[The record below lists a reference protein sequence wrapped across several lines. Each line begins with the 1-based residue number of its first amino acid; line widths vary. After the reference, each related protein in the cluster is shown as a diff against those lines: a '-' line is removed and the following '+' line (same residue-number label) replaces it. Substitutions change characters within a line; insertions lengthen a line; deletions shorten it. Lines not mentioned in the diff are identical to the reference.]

1 MSLEKLID
9 DKISHLLM
17 KIDKQKLPEHVAII
31 MDCNGRWATKK
42 GLPRSF
48 GHKQGV
54 NVLKEIIKVSKNLGC
69 KVLTVYAF
77 STENWTRPT
86 KEVDFLI
93 NLFSEVLKNEIKE
106 IHEESTKIKFI
117 GDLTPF
123 PKSLKEIISTSE
135 SLTKNNNK
143 FLLNVCVNYGG
154 RQEIVK
160 VAKELALKNELALM
174 GPMGSLEAYISI
186 VNQTPVLSRE
196 EERELAYR
204 FQNEN
209 DLDAARKL
217 ILSQLRFVVHI
228 ARTYSGYGLPLA
240 DLIQEGN
247 IGLMKAVKKFN
258 PDRGTRLVTY
268 AVHWIRSEIHEFV
281 FNNWKIVKV
290 PTTKA
295 QRKLFFK
302 LRNAKKSIGWLT
314 NDEKKLIAKD
324 LGVKPT
330 DVATMEQRFASVDM
344 PYDLGHT
351 DSDEDYISPA
361 GFLPSPD
368 SDPSSIVENDNWLQG
383 KKEQLSSALEG
394 LDKRSKEILMSRWL
408 TDEKVTLKELAK
420 QYQVSIERIRQIEE
434 EAIQEL
440 REHLTEA

>member
-1 MSLEKLID
+1 M
-9 DKISHLLM
+9 
-17 KIDKQKLPEHVAII
+17 
-31 MDCNGRWATKK
+31 T
-42 GLPRSF
+42 
-48 GHKQGV
+48 
-54 NVLKEIIKVSKNLGC
+54 
-69 KVLTVYAF
+69 
-77 STENWTRPT
+77 
-86 KEVDFLI
+86 
-93 NLFSEVLKNEIKE
+93 
-106 IHEESTKIKFI
+106 
-117 GDLTPF
+117 
-123 PKSLKEIISTSE
+123 
-135 SLTKNNNK
+135 
-143 FLLNVCVNYGG
+143 
-154 RQEIVK
+154 
-160 VAKELALKNELALM
+160 KELALKNELALM

-186 VNQTPVLSRE
+186 VNQTPLLSRE

-217 ILSQLRFVVHI
+217 IVSQLRFVVHI

-247 IGLMKAVKKFN
+247 IGLMKAVKKFD

-290 PTTKA
+290 ATTKA

-324 LGVKPT
+324 LGVKPK

-344 PYDLGHT
+344 SYDLGNT
-351 DSDEDYISPA
+351 DSDEDYVSPA

-383 KKEQLSSALEG
+383 KKEQLSTALEG
-394 LDKRSKEILMSRWL
+394 LDNRSKEILMSRWL

-434 EAIQEL
+434 AAIQEL
-440 REHLTEA
+440 REHLTQA

>member
-1 MSLEKLID
+1 M
-9 DKISHLLM
+9 
-17 KIDKQKLPEHVAII
+17 
-31 MDCNGRWATKK
+31 
-42 GLPRSF
+42 
-48 GHKQGV
+48 
-54 NVLKEIIKVSKNLGC
+54 
-69 KVLTVYAF
+69 
-77 STENWTRPT
+77 
-86 KEVDFLI
+86 
-93 NLFSEVLKNEIKE
+93 
-106 IHEESTKIKFI
+106 
-117 GDLTPF
+117 
-123 PKSLKEIISTSE
+123 
-135 SLTKNNNK
+135 
-143 FLLNVCVNYGG
+143 
-154 RQEIVK
+154 
-160 VAKELALKNELALM
+160 AKELALKNELALM

-268 AVHWIRSEIHEFV
+268 AVHWIRSAIHEFV

-290 PTTKA
+290 ATTKA

>member
-1 MSLEKLID
+1 M
-9 DKISHLLM
+9 
-17 KIDKQKLPEHVAII
+17 
-31 MDCNGRWATKK
+31 T
-42 GLPRSF
+42 
-48 GHKQGV
+48 
-54 NVLKEIIKVSKNLGC
+54 
-69 KVLTVYAF
+69 
-77 STENWTRPT
+77 
-86 KEVDFLI
+86 
-93 NLFSEVLKNEIKE
+93 
-106 IHEESTKIKFI
+106 
-117 GDLTPF
+117 
-123 PKSLKEIISTSE
+123 
-135 SLTKNNNK
+135 
-143 FLLNVCVNYGG
+143 
-154 RQEIVK
+154 
-160 VAKELALKNELALM
+160 KELALKNELALM

-217 ILSQLRFVVHI
+217 IVSQLRFVVHI

-290 PTTKA
+290 ATTKA

-302 LRNAKKSIGWLT
+302 LRSAKKRIGWLT

-368 SDPSSIVENDNWLQG
+368 SDPSSIVENDNWLEG

-394 LDKRSKEILMSRWL
+394 LDERSKEILMRRWL

-434 EAIQEL
+434 SAIQEL

>member
-1 MSLEKLID
+1 M
-9 DKISHLLM
+9 
-17 KIDKQKLPEHVAII
+17 
-31 MDCNGRWATKK
+31 T
-42 GLPRSF
+42 
-48 GHKQGV
+48 
-54 NVLKEIIKVSKNLGC
+54 
-69 KVLTVYAF
+69 
-77 STENWTRPT
+77 
-86 KEVDFLI
+86 
-93 NLFSEVLKNEIKE
+93 
-106 IHEESTKIKFI
+106 
-117 GDLTPF
+117 
-123 PKSLKEIISTSE
+123 
-135 SLTKNNNK
+135 
-143 FLLNVCVNYGG
+143 
-154 RQEIVK
+154 
-160 VAKELALKNELALM
+160 KELALKNELALM

-290 PTTKA
+290 ATTKA

-314 NDEKKLIAKD
+314 NDEKKLIAED

-434 EAIQEL
+434 SAIQEL

>member
-1 MSLEKLID
+1 M
-9 DKISHLLM
+9 
-17 KIDKQKLPEHVAII
+17 
-31 MDCNGRWATKK
+31 T
-42 GLPRSF
+42 
-48 GHKQGV
+48 
-54 NVLKEIIKVSKNLGC
+54 
-69 KVLTVYAF
+69 
-77 STENWTRPT
+77 
-86 KEVDFLI
+86 
-93 NLFSEVLKNEIKE
+93 
-106 IHEESTKIKFI
+106 
-117 GDLTPF
+117 
-123 PKSLKEIISTSE
+123 
-135 SLTKNNNK
+135 
-143 FLLNVCVNYGG
+143 
-154 RQEIVK
+154 
-160 VAKELALKNELALM
+160 KELALKNELALM

-290 PTTKA
+290 ATTKA

-314 NDEKKLIAKD
+314 NDEKKLIAED

-351 DSDEDYISPA
+351 DGDEDYISPA

-434 EAIQEL
+434 SAIQEL

>member
-1 MSLEKLID
+1 M
-9 DKISHLLM
+9 
-17 KIDKQKLPEHVAII
+17 
-31 MDCNGRWATKK
+31 T
-42 GLPRSF
+42 
-48 GHKQGV
+48 
-54 NVLKEIIKVSKNLGC
+54 
-69 KVLTVYAF
+69 
-77 STENWTRPT
+77 
-86 KEVDFLI
+86 
-93 NLFSEVLKNEIKE
+93 
-106 IHEESTKIKFI
+106 
-117 GDLTPF
+117 
-123 PKSLKEIISTSE
+123 
-135 SLTKNNNK
+135 
-143 FLLNVCVNYGG
+143 
-154 RQEIVK
+154 
-160 VAKELALKNELALM
+160 KELALKNDLALM
-174 GPMGSLEAYISI
+174 GPMGSLEAYIGI
-186 VNQTPVLSRE
+186 VNQSPVLSRE

-217 ILSQLRFVVHI
+217 IVSQLRFVVHI

-247 IGLMKAVKKFN
+247 IGLMKAVKKFD

-290 PTTKA
+290 ATTKA

-324 LGVKPT
+324 LGVKPK

-344 PYDLGHT
+344 SYDLGNT
-351 DSDEDYISPA
+351 DSDEDYVSPA

-383 KKEQLSSALEG
+383 KKEQLSTALEG
-394 LDKRSKEILMSRWL
+394 LDNRSKEILMSRWL

-420 QYQVSIERIRQIEE
+420 QYQVSICLLYTSPSPRD
-434 EAIQEL
+434 
-440 REHLTEA
+440 

>member
-1 MSLEKLID
+1 M
-9 DKISHLLM
+9 
-17 KIDKQKLPEHVAII
+17 
-31 MDCNGRWATKK
+31 
-42 GLPRSF
+42 
-48 GHKQGV
+48 
-54 NVLKEIIKVSKNLGC
+54 
-69 KVLTVYAF
+69 
-77 STENWTRPT
+77 
-86 KEVDFLI
+86 
-93 NLFSEVLKNEIKE
+93 
-106 IHEESTKIKFI
+106 
-117 GDLTPF
+117 
-123 PKSLKEIISTSE
+123 
-135 SLTKNNNK
+135 
-143 FLLNVCVNYGG
+143 
-154 RQEIVK
+154 
-160 VAKELALKNELALM
+160 AKELALKNELALM

-186 VNQTPVLSRE
+186 VNQTPLLSRE

-290 PTTKA
+290 ATTKA

-394 LDKRSKEILMSRWL
+394 LDKRSKEILISRWL

-434 EAIQEL
+434 SAIQEL

>member
-1 MSLEKLID
+1 M
-9 DKISHLLM
+9 
-17 KIDKQKLPEHVAII
+17 
-31 MDCNGRWATKK
+31 
-42 GLPRSF
+42 
-48 GHKQGV
+48 
-54 NVLKEIIKVSKNLGC
+54 
-69 KVLTVYAF
+69 
-77 STENWTRPT
+77 
-86 KEVDFLI
+86 
-93 NLFSEVLKNEIKE
+93 
-106 IHEESTKIKFI
+106 
-117 GDLTPF
+117 
-123 PKSLKEIISTSE
+123 
-135 SLTKNNNK
+135 
-143 FLLNVCVNYGG
+143 
-154 RQEIVK
+154 
-160 VAKELALKNELALM
+160 AKELALKNELALM

-258 PDRGTRLVTY
+258 PDHGTRLVTY

-290 PTTKA
+290 ATTKA

-324 LGVKPT
+324 LDVKPK

-344 PYDLGHT
+344 SYDLGNT

-383 KKEQLSSALEG
+383 KKEQLSTALEG
-394 LDKRSKEILMSRWL
+394 LDNRSKEILMSRWL

-434 EAIQEL
+434 AAIQEL
-440 REHLTEA
+440 REHLTQA

>member
-1 MSLEKLID
+1 M
-9 DKISHLLM
+9 
-17 KIDKQKLPEHVAII
+17 
-31 MDCNGRWATKK
+31 T
-42 GLPRSF
+42 
-48 GHKQGV
+48 
-54 NVLKEIIKVSKNLGC
+54 
-69 KVLTVYAF
+69 
-77 STENWTRPT
+77 
-86 KEVDFLI
+86 
-93 NLFSEVLKNEIKE
+93 
-106 IHEESTKIKFI
+106 
-117 GDLTPF
+117 
-123 PKSLKEIISTSE
+123 
-135 SLTKNNNK
+135 
-143 FLLNVCVNYGG
+143 
-154 RQEIVK
+154 
-160 VAKELALKNELALM
+160 KELALKNDLALM
-174 GPMGSLEAYISI
+174 GPMGSLEAYIGI
-186 VNQTPVLSRE
+186 VNQSPVLSRE

-217 ILSQLRFVVHI
+217 IVSQLRFVVHI

-247 IGLMKAVKKFN
+247 IGLMKAVKKFD

-290 PTTKA
+290 ATTKA

-314 NDEKKLIAKD
+314 NEEKKLIAKD
-324 LGVKPT
+324 LGVKPK

-344 PYDLGHT
+344 SYDLGNT
-351 DSDEDYISPA
+351 DSDEDYVSPA

-383 KKEQLSSALEG
+383 KKEQLSTALEG
-394 LDKRSKEILMSRWL
+394 LDNRSKEILMSRWL

-434 EAIQEL
+434 AAIQEL
-440 REHLTEA
+440 REHLTQA

>member
-1 MSLEKLID
+1 M
-9 DKISHLLM
+9 
-17 KIDKQKLPEHVAII
+17 
-31 MDCNGRWATKK
+31 
-42 GLPRSF
+42 
-48 GHKQGV
+48 
-54 NVLKEIIKVSKNLGC
+54 
-69 KVLTVYAF
+69 
-77 STENWTRPT
+77 
-86 KEVDFLI
+86 
-93 NLFSEVLKNEIKE
+93 
-106 IHEESTKIKFI
+106 
-117 GDLTPF
+117 
-123 PKSLKEIISTSE
+123 
-135 SLTKNNNK
+135 
-143 FLLNVCVNYGG
+143 
-154 RQEIVK
+154 
-160 VAKELALKNELALM
+160 AKELALKNELALM

-196 EERELAYR
+196 EERELSYR
-204 FQNEN
+204 FQNDN

-290 PTTKA
+290 ATTKA

-434 EAIQEL
+434 AAIQEL

>member
-1 MSLEKLID
+1 MS
-9 DKISHLLM
+9 
-17 KIDKQKLPEHVAII
+17 
-31 MDCNGRWATKK
+31 
-42 GLPRSF
+42 
-48 GHKQGV
+48 
-54 NVLKEIIKVSKNLGC
+54 
-69 KVLTVYAF
+69 
-77 STENWTRPT
+77 
-86 KEVDFLI
+86 
-93 NLFSEVLKNEIKE
+93 
-106 IHEESTKIKFI
+106 
-117 GDLTPF
+117 
-123 PKSLKEIISTSE
+123 
-135 SLTKNNNK
+135 
-143 FLLNVCVNYGG
+143 
-154 RQEIVK
+154 
-160 VAKELALKNELALM
+160 KELALKNELVLM
-174 GPMGSLEAYISI
+174 GPMGSLEAYIGI

-196 EERELAYR
+196 EERDLAYR

-290 PTTKA
+290 ATTKA

-302 LRNAKKSIGWLT
+302 LRNAKKTIGWLT

-324 LGVKPT
+324 LGVKPK

-368 SDPSSIVENDNWLQG
+368 SDPLSIVEDYNWLEG

-434 EAIQEL
+434 DAIQEL

>member
-1 MSLEKLID
+1 M
-9 DKISHLLM
+9 
-17 KIDKQKLPEHVAII
+17 
-31 MDCNGRWATKK
+31 T
-42 GLPRSF
+42 
-48 GHKQGV
+48 
-54 NVLKEIIKVSKNLGC
+54 
-69 KVLTVYAF
+69 
-77 STENWTRPT
+77 
-86 KEVDFLI
+86 
-93 NLFSEVLKNEIKE
+93 
-106 IHEESTKIKFI
+106 
-117 GDLTPF
+117 
-123 PKSLKEIISTSE
+123 
-135 SLTKNNNK
+135 
-143 FLLNVCVNYGG
+143 
-154 RQEIVK
+154 
-160 VAKELALKNELALM
+160 KELALKNDLALM
-174 GPMGSLEAYISI
+174 GPMGSLEAYIGI
-186 VNQTPVLSRE
+186 VNQSPVLSRE

-217 ILSQLRFVVHI
+217 IVSQLRFVVHI

-247 IGLMKAVKKFN
+247 IGLMKAVKKFD

-290 PTTKA
+290 ATTKA

-324 LGVKPT
+324 LGVKPK
-330 DVATMEQRFASVDM
+330 DVATMEQRFAAVDM
-344 PYDLGHT
+344 SYDLGNT
-351 DSDEDYISPA
+351 DSDEDYVSPA

-383 KKEQLSSALEG
+383 KKEQLSKALEG
-394 LDKRSKEILMSRWL
+394 LDNRSKEILMSRWL

-434 EAIQEL
+434 AAIQEL
-440 REHLTEA
+440 REHLTQA

>member
-1 MSLEKLID
+1 MS
-9 DKISHLLM
+9 
-17 KIDKQKLPEHVAII
+17 
-31 MDCNGRWATKK
+31 
-42 GLPRSF
+42 
-48 GHKQGV
+48 
-54 NVLKEIIKVSKNLGC
+54 
-69 KVLTVYAF
+69 
-77 STENWTRPT
+77 
-86 KEVDFLI
+86 
-93 NLFSEVLKNEIKE
+93 
-106 IHEESTKIKFI
+106 
-117 GDLTPF
+117 
-123 PKSLKEIISTSE
+123 
-135 SLTKNNNK
+135 
-143 FLLNVCVNYGG
+143 
-154 RQEIVK
+154 
-160 VAKELALKNELALM
+160 KELALKNELALM
-174 GPMGSLEAYISI
+174 GPMGSLEAYIGI

-196 EERELAYR
+196 EERDLAYR

-290 PTTKA
+290 ATTKA

-302 LRNAKKSIGWLT
+302 LRNAKKTIGWLT
-314 NDEKKLIAKD
+314 NDEKNLIAKD

-383 KKEQLSSALEG
+383 KKEQLSSALED

-434 EAIQEL
+434 DAIQEL

>member
-1 MSLEKLID
+1 M
-9 DKISHLLM
+9 
-17 KIDKQKLPEHVAII
+17 
-31 MDCNGRWATKK
+31 T
-42 GLPRSF
+42 
-48 GHKQGV
+48 
-54 NVLKEIIKVSKNLGC
+54 
-69 KVLTVYAF
+69 
-77 STENWTRPT
+77 
-86 KEVDFLI
+86 
-93 NLFSEVLKNEIKE
+93 
-106 IHEESTKIKFI
+106 
-117 GDLTPF
+117 
-123 PKSLKEIISTSE
+123 
-135 SLTKNNNK
+135 
-143 FLLNVCVNYGG
+143 
-154 RQEIVK
+154 
-160 VAKELALKNELALM
+160 KELALKNELALM

-186 VNQTPVLSRE
+186 VNQTAVLSRE

-217 ILSQLRFVVHI
+217 IVSQLRFVVHI

-247 IGLMKAVKKFN
+247 IGLMKAVKKFD

-290 PTTKA
+290 ATTKA

-324 LGVKPT
+324 LGVKPK

-344 PYDLGHT
+344 SYDLGNT
-351 DSDEDYISPA
+351 DSDEDYVSPA

-383 KKEQLSSALEG
+383 KKEQLSTALEG
-394 LDKRSKEILMSRWL
+394 LDNRSKEILMSRWL

-434 EAIQEL
+434 SAIQEL

>member
-1 MSLEKLID
+1 M
-9 DKISHLLM
+9 
-17 KIDKQKLPEHVAII
+17 
-31 MDCNGRWATKK
+31 
-42 GLPRSF
+42 
-48 GHKQGV
+48 
-54 NVLKEIIKVSKNLGC
+54 
-69 KVLTVYAF
+69 
-77 STENWTRPT
+77 
-86 KEVDFLI
+86 
-93 NLFSEVLKNEIKE
+93 
-106 IHEESTKIKFI
+106 
-117 GDLTPF
+117 
-123 PKSLKEIISTSE
+123 
-135 SLTKNNNK
+135 
-143 FLLNVCVNYGG
+143 
-154 RQEIVK
+154 
-160 VAKELALKNELALM
+160 AKELALKNELALM

-290 PTTKA
+290 ATTKA

-314 NDEKKLIAKD
+314 NDEKKLIAED

-351 DSDEDYISPA
+351 DSDDDYISPA

-368 SDPSSIVENDNWLQG
+368 SEPSSIVENDNWLQG

-434 EAIQEL
+434 SAIQEL

>member
-1 MSLEKLID
+1 MS
-9 DKISHLLM
+9 
-17 KIDKQKLPEHVAII
+17 
-31 MDCNGRWATKK
+31 
-42 GLPRSF
+42 
-48 GHKQGV
+48 
-54 NVLKEIIKVSKNLGC
+54 
-69 KVLTVYAF
+69 
-77 STENWTRPT
+77 
-86 KEVDFLI
+86 
-93 NLFSEVLKNEIKE
+93 
-106 IHEESTKIKFI
+106 
-117 GDLTPF
+117 
-123 PKSLKEIISTSE
+123 
-135 SLTKNNNK
+135 
-143 FLLNVCVNYGG
+143 
-154 RQEIVK
+154 
-160 VAKELALKNELALM
+160 KELALKNELALM
-174 GPMGSLEAYISI
+174 GPMGSLEAYIGI

-196 EERELAYR
+196 EERDLAYR

-290 PTTKA
+290 ATTKA

-302 LRNAKKSIGWLT
+302 LRNAKKTIGWLT
-314 NDEKKLIAKD
+314 NDEKNLIAKD

>member
-1 MSLEKLID
+1 M
-9 DKISHLLM
+9 
-17 KIDKQKLPEHVAII
+17 
-31 MDCNGRWATKK
+31 T
-42 GLPRSF
+42 
-48 GHKQGV
+48 
-54 NVLKEIIKVSKNLGC
+54 
-69 KVLTVYAF
+69 
-77 STENWTRPT
+77 
-86 KEVDFLI
+86 
-93 NLFSEVLKNEIKE
+93 
-106 IHEESTKIKFI
+106 
-117 GDLTPF
+117 
-123 PKSLKEIISTSE
+123 
-135 SLTKNNNK
+135 
-143 FLLNVCVNYGG
+143 
-154 RQEIVK
+154 
-160 VAKELALKNELALM
+160 KELALKNELALM

-186 VNQTPVLSRE
+186 VNQSPVLSRE

-217 ILSQLRFVVHI
+217 IVSQLRFVVHI

-290 PTTKA
+290 ATTKA

-302 LRNAKKSIGWLT
+302 LRNAKKTIGWLT

-394 LDKRSKEILMSRWL
+394 LDIRSKEILMSRWL

>member
-1 MSLEKLID
+1 M
-9 DKISHLLM
+9 
-17 KIDKQKLPEHVAII
+17 
-31 MDCNGRWATKK
+31 T
-42 GLPRSF
+42 
-48 GHKQGV
+48 
-54 NVLKEIIKVSKNLGC
+54 
-69 KVLTVYAF
+69 
-77 STENWTRPT
+77 
-86 KEVDFLI
+86 
-93 NLFSEVLKNEIKE
+93 
-106 IHEESTKIKFI
+106 
-117 GDLTPF
+117 
-123 PKSLKEIISTSE
+123 
-135 SLTKNNNK
+135 
-143 FLLNVCVNYGG
+143 
-154 RQEIVK
+154 
-160 VAKELALKNELALM
+160 KELALKNELALM

-186 VNQTPVLSRE
+186 VNQSPVLSRE

-217 ILSQLRFVVHI
+217 IVSQLRFVVHI

-290 PTTKA
+290 ATTKA

-302 LRNAKKSIGWLT
+302 LRNAKKTIGWLT

-394 LDKRSKEILMSRWL
+394 LDMRSKEILMSRWL

>member
-1 MSLEKLID
+1 M
-9 DKISHLLM
+9 
-17 KIDKQKLPEHVAII
+17 
-31 MDCNGRWATKK
+31 T
-42 GLPRSF
+42 
-48 GHKQGV
+48 
-54 NVLKEIIKVSKNLGC
+54 
-69 KVLTVYAF
+69 
-77 STENWTRPT
+77 
-86 KEVDFLI
+86 
-93 NLFSEVLKNEIKE
+93 
-106 IHEESTKIKFI
+106 
-117 GDLTPF
+117 
-123 PKSLKEIISTSE
+123 
-135 SLTKNNNK
+135 
-143 FLLNVCVNYGG
+143 
-154 RQEIVK
+154 
-160 VAKELALKNELALM
+160 KELALKNDLALM
-174 GPMGSLEAYISI
+174 GPMGSLEAYIGI
-186 VNQTPVLSRE
+186 VNQSPVLSRE

-217 ILSQLRFVVHI
+217 IVSQLRFVVHI

-247 IGLMKAVKKFN
+247 IGLMKAVKKFD

-290 PTTKA
+290 ATTKA

-324 LGVKPT
+324 LGVKPK

-344 PYDLGHT
+344 SYDLGNT
-351 DSDEDYISPA
+351 DRDEDYVSPA

-383 KKEQLSSALEG
+383 KKEQLSTALEG
-394 LDKRSKEILMSRWL
+394 LDNRSKEILMSRWL

-434 EAIQEL
+434 AAIQEL
-440 REHLTEA
+440 REHLTQA

>member
-1 MSLEKLID
+1 M
-9 DKISHLLM
+9 
-17 KIDKQKLPEHVAII
+17 
-31 MDCNGRWATKK
+31 
-42 GLPRSF
+42 
-48 GHKQGV
+48 
-54 NVLKEIIKVSKNLGC
+54 
-69 KVLTVYAF
+69 
-77 STENWTRPT
+77 
-86 KEVDFLI
+86 
-93 NLFSEVLKNEIKE
+93 
-106 IHEESTKIKFI
+106 
-117 GDLTPF
+117 
-123 PKSLKEIISTSE
+123 
-135 SLTKNNNK
+135 
-143 FLLNVCVNYGG
+143 
-154 RQEIVK
+154 
-160 VAKELALKNELALM
+160 AKELALKNELALM

-290 PTTKA
+290 ATTKA

-302 LRNAKKSIGWLT
+302 LRNAKKTIGWLT